1 MPPKKNVECNG
12 CGGKHQRPIN
22 SRCAFRQQQSDGA
35 AAAPVDAVQPD
46 VGKQILSTLQQLSDR
61 ISSVEVKVQQQ
72 DGAGRSPTT
81 SHSPISAKSH
91 ASHSTS
97 TRRSEGIIPTLA
109 SLRST
114 GVQEQVE
121 DRIREL
127 HNFQGKYKSQR
138 GGSEVV
144 YCKSQVP
151 WPQNYILGGNSKTR
165 VSYDSLS
172 MSQWVAGFSSIV
184 REETD
189 PEIRNA
195 MLEYLTD
202 LMEDSHDFGWLSA
215 KASHAVLLCR
225 MEEQKVNWLDVE
237 KN

>member
-1 MPPKKNVECNG
+1 M
-12 CGGKHQRPIN
+12 
-22 SRCAFRQQQSDGA
+22 
-35 AAAPVDAVQPD
+35 
-46 VGKQILSTLQQLSDR
+46 
-61 ISSVEVKVQQQ
+61 
-72 DGAGRSPTT
+72 
-81 SHSPISAKSH
+81 
-91 ASHSTS
+91 
-97 TRRSEGIIPTLA
+97 
-109 SLRST
+109 
-114 GVQEQVE
+114 QEQVE